1 MLVLVTLVPL
11 PYNIGEEDDDVNYGV
26 DDDYDVVGMT
36 LMMFL
41 G

>member
-11 PYNIGEEDDDVNYGV
+11 PYNIGEDDDVNYGV